1 MPGLGGEVISRLG
14 ATPKLLSGGEIYQ
27 ALQTGAIDGTE
38 WVGPWNDLAYGFY
51 KEAPYYAWPG
61 FHEPGT
67 ALACGMNL
75 EVWNTLSAT
84 QQAAVRYACQS
95 VHDEAAGEFAMMNA
109 RALKTLTEEHGV
121 EMVRLPDE
129 VLRAAAEASR
139 DVLQR
144 TAQRDEMSRRIHD
157 SFRKA
162 LIQLSAWSRVGD
174 EAFLDARR
182 RYALAD

>member
-1 MPGLGGEVISRLG
+1 
-14 ATPKLLSGGEIYQ
+14 
-27 ALQTGAIDGTE
+27 
-38 WVGPWNDLAYGFY
+38 
-51 KEAPYYAWPG
+51 
-61 FHEPGT
+61 
-67 ALACGMNL
+67 
-75 EVWNTLSAT
+75 
-84 QQAAVRYACQS
+84 